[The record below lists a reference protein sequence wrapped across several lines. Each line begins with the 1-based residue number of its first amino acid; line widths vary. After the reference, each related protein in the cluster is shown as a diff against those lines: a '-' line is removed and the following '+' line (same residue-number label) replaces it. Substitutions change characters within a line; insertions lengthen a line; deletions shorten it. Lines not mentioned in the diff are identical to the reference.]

1 MELWGEPQS
10 LDQQGRGMKRNALL
24 LKMEHWTKAIDTSAL
39 DSLFCDIMT
48 DVYHLVQHGQHH
60 AWLSPISNLLASPK
74 IKNKTGQKSKYSEFS
89 VQLLHLFSPE
99 YVVLL
104 SCHCFSNI
112 HGFVYV
118 VEEDLRAGAAKVG
131 FWKQRPK
138 ILNLLFF
145 TSALL
150 SVFFF

>member
-24 LKMEHWTKAIDTSAL
+24 LKKENGTKAIDISAL

-48 DVYHLVQHGQHH
+48 DVYHLVQHGKNH
-60 AWLSPISNLLASPK
+60 ARLSPISNLFPK
-74 IKNKTGQKSKYSEFS
+74 NQKQNRKKSKYSEFS

-104 SCHCFSNI
+104 SCHCFSNV

-131 FWKQRPK
+131 F
-138 ILNLLFF
+138 
-145 TSALL
+145 
-150 SVFFF
+150 